1 MKKSEIIIAVIAVL
15 AFALS
20 CFNTYYQFFWNSYQ
34 LKVSILDVNS
44 SKIKDAFDVSLA
56 FVNTGNQSAAISN
69 ASLILPMTSQDDD
82 SFIIIPSLKKDEKG
96 SNVWPITLKPGEII
110 TQKVTFIY
118 RGNNEVRISGPDISK
133 IRQMDSSK
141 INVFKDEEVNK
152 AHYAGEN
159 MLHVL
164 SKKYGEDFFN
174 DAEKEFLEKKDI
186 LYILEKYG
194 KKESE
199 VTTLING
206 QILFTIINSSEGKR
220 KVLRGKI
227 GLHIKDKA
235 ITHYRSNPKIINLI
249 D

>member
-1 MKKSEIIIAVIAVL
+1 
-15 AFALS
+15 
-20 CFNTYYQFFWNSYQ
+20 
-34 LKVSILDVNS
+34 
-44 SKIKDAFDVSLA
+44 
-56 FVNTGNQSAAISN
+56 
-69 ASLILPMTSQDDD
+69 MTSQDDD

-174 DAEKEFLEKKDI
+174 DAEKEFLEKKI
-186 LYILEKYG
+186 YSI
-194 KKESE
+194 
-199 VTTLING
+199 
-206 QILFTIINSSEGKR
+206 F
-220 KVLRGKI
+220 
-227 GLHIKDKA
+227 
-235 ITHYRSNPKIINLI
+235 
-249 D
+249 